1 MRPRRSHCSPL
12 RSPATWTATS
22 IRTTL
27 WYCMAIALAALARA
41 YIALAAVIGEPYVIN
56 GEPRNGAVL

>member
-1 MRPRRSHCSPL
+1 
-12 RSPATWTATS
+12 
-22 IRTTL
+22 
-27 WYCMAIALAALARA
+27 MAIALAALARA